1 MNELCIT
8 LHVEPEDDATLHLDE
23 VSDFDLTLSEA
34 FDAAGQ
40 PYRGEY
46 TVTPTQYAQVL
57 ETAHLKLSENITVNP
72 IPSNYG
78 LITWNGSTLTVS

>member
-1 MNELCIT
+1 MKLTATFQPQALNVTVNPATMGIGFGT
-8 LHVEPEDDATLHLDE
+8 PIARDFVERD
-23 VSDFDLTLSEA
+23 
-34 FDAAGQ
+34 

-46 TVTPTQYAQVL
+46 TVTPTDEAVVL
-57 ETAHLKLSENITVNP
+57 STNGLRMTDNITVNP